1 MSAPWLSWLSSMKFT
16 QPFNPTD
23 DEQALYERISAFL
36 QKEDS
41 YALPKQQRHLTGL
54 ILRKLLASSSHAVA
68 ATLVT
73 IRERLQGLLTADQT
87 QDDGSQLVEQLIAE
101 DDLEQDYLEEEASEA
116 EENAA
121 GPRPAPAEEGK
132 HGAAEDAQA
141 VRAAITAEIAE
152 LTAFID
158 AAQALQTDTKAQALL
173 KALNLGFDKMAELGA
188 PRKAIIF
195 TESKRTQE

>member
-121 GPRPAPAEEGK
+121 GPRLCLDCMTLCEIALSKCAYDRDVAMTSRSCGGRDRLLLLE
-132 HGAAEDAQA
+132 ASRFCL
-141 VRAAITAEIAE
+141 VCRAA
-152 LTAFID
+152 
-158 AAQALQTDTKAQALL
+158 
-173 KALNLGFDKMAELGA
+173 
-188 PRKAIIF
+188 
-195 TESKRTQE
+195 S